1 RYGGRNVAFAQAAGG
16 RRATKNTMS
25 DTLNR
30 GQAPVALGQAPN
42 SAHGHCEASARGIF
56 VEGGNVGGNAG
67 DGVGEDAHSVRGPC
81 VLVLQKDADDRPVHV
96 VWGIPQNR
104 REPAV
109 VVTAYRPDP
118 ARWSNDF
125 LRRKTR

>member
-1 RYGGRNVAFAQAAGG
+1 
-16 RRATKNTMS
+16 MS
-25 DTLNR
+25 DTLSR
-30 GQAPVALGQAPN
+30 VQALVALGQARI
-42 SAHGHCEASARGIF
+42 SAHGYDELAADDIF
-56 VEGGNVGGNAG
+56 VDEVIAG
-67 DGVGEDAHSVRGPC
+67 VTAAVVVEEYPHSVRGPC

-96 VWGIPQNR
+96 VWGIPENR